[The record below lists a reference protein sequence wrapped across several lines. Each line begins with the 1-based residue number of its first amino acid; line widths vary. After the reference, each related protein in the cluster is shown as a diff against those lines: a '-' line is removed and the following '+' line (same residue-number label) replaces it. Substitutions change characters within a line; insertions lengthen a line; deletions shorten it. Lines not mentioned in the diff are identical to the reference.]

1 MGLMMKELQTT
12 MNSPLTSSKPGTEG
26 RKLEEG
32 KFGLYDLDPLDV
44 AQQLTAI
51 EFGMW
56 RF

>member
-1 MGLMMKELQTT
+1 MGLMMKELQT
-12 MNSPLTSSKPGTEG
+12 MNSPLTSSKTGTEG

-51 EFGMW
+51 EFGML